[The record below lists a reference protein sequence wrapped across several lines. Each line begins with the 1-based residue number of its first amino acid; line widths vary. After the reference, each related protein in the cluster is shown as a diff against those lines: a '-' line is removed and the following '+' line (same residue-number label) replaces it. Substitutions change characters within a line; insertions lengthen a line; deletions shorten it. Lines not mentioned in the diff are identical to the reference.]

1 MTKNSKILCIG
12 DIMLDVTAVIGKPI
26 VEGLETRASI
36 STFGGGA
43 AANVASWLVAANTPS
58 YLITRVG
65 DDAAGK
71 AVLDQLDQLGVA
83 HSDKVVAGK
92 NTGVVIVIVGNDGER
107 TMFPDSGANAGLGV
121 SDLPELSQFGA
132 VYLSGYPLINP
143 QSNPGV
149 LEIVEVL
156 RKEKLPIIFD
166 PATVGVLL
174 EVGVARVR
182 QWLEFMDV
190 VVLNEEEAQFITGF
204 ANPIEAAADLLKIVP
219 TVVIK
224 RGPNGAL
231 AQQRDG
237 SLIQIPALPTTV
249 VNTTGAGDA
258 FAAGFISIWAQDGQ
272 LADALAAGAKLAAE
286 CVALIGARPLVAPN

>member
-83 HSDKVVAGK
+83 HGDKVVAGK

-224 RGPNGAL
+224 RGSNGAL

>member
-121 SDLPELSQFGA
+121 ADLPELSEFSA

-224 RGPNGAL
+224 RGSNGAL

>member
-92 NTGVVIVIVGNDGER
+92 NTGVVIVIVGNGGER

-224 RGPNGAL
+224 RGSNGAL

-258 FAAGFISIWAQDGQ
+258 FAAGFISVWAQDGQ

>member
-1 MTKNSKILCIG
+1 MTNNSKILCIG

-26 VEGLETRASI
+26 IEGLETRASI

-43 AANVASWLVAANTPS
+43 AANVACWLVAANTPS

-83 HSDKVVAGK
+83 HSDKVVPGK

-121 SDLPELSQFGA
+121 ADLPELSEFSA

-156 RKEKLPIIFD
+156 RRAKLPIIFD

-174 EVGVARVR
+174 EVGVAKVR
-182 QWLEFMDV
+182 QWLELIDV

-204 ANPIEAAADLLKIVP
+204 ANPVDAAADLLKIVP

-224 RGPNGAL
+224 RGSKGAL
-231 AQQRDG
+231 AQTRDG

-272 LADALAAGAKLAAE
+272 LNDALEAGAKLAAE

>member
-83 HSDKVVAGK
+83 HSDKVVPGK

-121 SDLPELSQFGA
+121 ADLPELSQFGA

-174 EVGVARVR
+174 EVGVERVR

-224 RGPNGAL
+224 RGSNGAL

>member
-224 RGPNGAL
+224 RGSNGAL

-258 FAAGFISIWAQDGQ
+258 LAAGFISIWAQDGQ

>member
-1 MTKNSKILCIG
+1 MTTSSKILCIG
-12 DIMLDVTAVIGKPI
+12 DIMLDVTAIIGKPI
-26 VEGLETRASI
+26 VEGLETRAAI
-36 STFGGGA
+36 STQGGGA
-43 AANVASWLVAANTPS
+43 AANVASWLVAAQIPS

-71 AVLDQLDQLGVA
+71 AVLEQLNQLGVE
-83 HSDKVVAGK
+83 HGNKVVKGK

-121 SDLPELSQFGA
+121 GDLPELSQFRA

-149 LEIVEVL
+149 LEIVEAL
-156 RKEKLPIIFD
+156 RREKLPIIFD

-174 EVGVARVR
+174 EVGVAKVR

-204 ANPIEAAADLLKIVP
+204 ANPVDAAADLLKIVP

-224 RGPNGAL
+224 RGSNGAL
-231 AQQRDG
+231 AQARDG
-237 SLIQIPALPTTV
+237 SLIQIPAFPTTV

-258 FAAGFISIWAQDGQ
+258 FAAGFISVWAKDG
-272 LADALAAGAKLAAE
+272 LLTDALTAGAKLAAD

>member
-83 HSDKVVAGK
+83 HSDKVVPGK

-224 RGPNGAL
+224 RGSNGAL

-258 FAAGFISIWAQDGQ
+258 FAAGFISVWAQDGQ

>member
-1 MTKNSKILCIG
+1 
-12 DIMLDVTAVIGKPI
+12 MLDVTAVIGKPI

-43 AANVASWLVAANTPS
+43 AANVASWLASSKTPS
-58 YLITRVG
+58 FLITRVG

-121 SDLPELSQFGA
+121 SDLPELSQFDA

-204 ANPIEAAADLLKIVP
+204 ANPIDAAADLLKIVP

-224 RGPNGAL
+224 RGSNGAL

-258 FAAGFISIWAQDGQ
+258 FAAGFISVWAQDGQ

>member
-1 MTKNSKILCIG
+1 
-12 DIMLDVTAVIGKPI
+12 MLDVTAVIGKPI

-43 AANVASWLVAANTPS
+43 AANVASWLVVANTPS

-83 HSDKVVAGK
+83 HSDKVVPGK

-107 TMFPDSGANAGLGV
+107 TMFPDSGANAGLGTA
-121 SDLPELSQFGA
+121 DLPELSEFSS

-156 RKEKLPIIFD
+156 GKAKLPIIFD

-174 EVGVARVR
+174 EVGVAKVR
-182 QWLEFMDV
+182 QWLEFVDV
-190 VVLNEEEAQFITGF
+190 VLLNEEEAQFITGF
-204 ANPIEAAADLLKIVP
+204 ANPVDAAGDLLKIVP

-224 RGPNGAL
+224 RGSNGAL
-231 AQQRDG
+231 AQTRGG
-237 SLIQIPALPTTV
+237 SLIQIPAFPTTV

-272 LADALAAGAKLAAE
+272 LNDALEAGAKLAAE

>member
-224 RGPNGAL
+224 RGSNGAL

>member
-1 MTKNSKILCIG
+1 MTNNSKILCIG

-83 HSDKVVAGK
+83 HSDKVVPGK

-121 SDLPELSQFGA
+121 ADLPELSEFSA

-156 RKEKLPIIFD
+156 RRAKLPIIFD
-166 PATVGVLL
+166 PATAGVLL
-174 EVGVARVR
+174 EVGVAKVR
-182 QWLEFMDV
+182 QWLELIDV

-204 ANPIEAAADLLKIVP
+204 ANPVDAAGDLLKIVP

-224 RGPNGAL
+224 RGSKGAL
-231 AQQRDG
+231 AQTRDG

>member
-1 MTKNSKILCIG
+1 MTNNSKILCIG

-83 HSDKVVAGK
+83 HSDKVVPGK

-121 SDLPELSQFGA
+121 ADLPELSEFSA

-174 EVGVARVR
+174 EVGVEIVR

-204 ANPIEAAADLLKIVP
+204 ANPIDAAADLLKIVP

-224 RGPNGAL
+224 RGSNGAL

-258 FAAGFISIWAQDGQ
+258 FAAGFISVWAQDGQ

>member
-1 MTKNSKILCIG
+1 MKKNSKILCIG
-12 DIMLDVTAVIGKPI
+12 DIMLDVTAVIGRPI

-36 STFGGGA
+36 STSGGGA
-43 AANVASWLVAANTPS
+43 AANVASWLVASNTPS
-58 YLITRVG
+58 LLITRIG

-71 AVLDQLDQLGVA
+71 AVLDQLDQLGVV
-83 HSDKVVAGK
+83 HSDRIITGK
-92 NTGVVIVIVGNDGER
+92 NTGVVIVIVGNKGER

-121 SDLPELSQFGA
+121 GDLPELSQFGA

-174 EVGVARVR
+174 EVGVAKVR
-182 QWLEFMDV
+182 QWLEFMEV
-190 VVLNEEEAQFITGF
+190 VVLNEEEAQFITGY

-219 TVVIK
+219 TIVIK
-224 RGPNGAL
+224 RGSNGAL
-231 AQQRDG
+231 AQTRNG
-237 SLIQIPALPTTV
+237 SLIQVPAFPTTV

-258 FAAGFISIWAQDGQ
+258 FAAGFISVWVQDGK
-272 LADALAAGAKLAAE
+272 LIDALEAGAKLAAE

>member
-224 RGPNGAL
+224 RGSNGAL

-286 CVALIGARPLVAPN
+286 CVALIGARPLVAP

>member
-1 MTKNSKILCIG
+1 
-12 DIMLDVTAVIGKPI
+12 MLDVTAVIGKPI

-43 AANVASWLVAANTPS
+43 AANVASWLVSSKTPS
-58 YLITRVG
+58 FLITRVG

-107 TMFPDSGANAGLGV
+107 TMFPDSGANAGFGV
-121 SDLPELSQFGA
+121 ADLPELSQFGA

-190 VVLNEEEAQFITGF
+190 VVLNEDEAQFITGF

-224 RGPNGAL
+224 RGSNGAL

>member
-1 MTKNSKILCIG
+1 MTNNSKILCIG

-83 HSDKVVAGK
+83 HSDKVVPGK

-121 SDLPELSQFGA
+121 ADLPELSEFSA

-224 RGPNGAL
+224 RGSNGAL

>member
-1 MTKNSKILCIG
+1 
-12 DIMLDVTAVIGKPI
+12 MLDVTAVIGRPI

-36 STFGGGA
+36 STSGGGA
-43 AANVASWLVAANTPS
+43 AANVASWLVASNTPS
-58 YLITRVG
+58 LLITRIG

-71 AVLDQLDQLGVA
+71 AVLDQLDQLGVV
-83 HSDKVVAGK
+83 HSDRIITGK
-92 NTGVVIVIVGNDGER
+92 NTGVVIVIVGNKGER

-121 SDLPELSQFGA
+121 GDLPELSQFGA

-174 EVGVARVR
+174 EVGVAKVR
-182 QWLEFMDV
+182 QWLEFMEV
-190 VVLNEEEAQFITGF
+190 VVLNEEEAQFITGY

-219 TVVIK
+219 TIVIK
-224 RGPNGAL
+224 RGSNGAL
-231 AQQRDG
+231 AQTRNG
-237 SLIQIPALPTTV
+237 SLIQVPAFPTTV

-258 FAAGFISIWAQDGQ
+258 FAAGFISVWVQDGK
-272 LADALAAGAKLAAE
+272 LIDALEAGAKLAAE

>member
-1 MTKNSKILCIG
+1 
-12 DIMLDVTAVIGKPI
+12 
-26 VEGLETRASI
+26 
-36 STFGGGA
+36 
-43 AANVASWLVAANTPS
+43 
-58 YLITRVG
+58 
-65 DDAAGK
+65 
-71 AVLDQLDQLGVA
+71 
-83 HSDKVVAGK
+83 
-92 NTGVVIVIVGNDGER
+92 
-107 TMFPDSGANAGLGV
+107 MFPDSGANAGLGV
-121 SDLPELSQFGA
+121 SDLPELSQFDA

-224 RGPNGAL
+224 RGSNGAL

-258 FAAGFISIWAQDGQ
+258 FAAGFISVWAQDGQ

>member
-1 MTKNSKILCIG
+1 MTNNSKILCIG

-83 HSDKVVAGK
+83 HSDKVVPGK

-121 SDLPELSQFGA
+121 ADLPELSEFSA

-156 RKEKLPIIFD
+156 RRAKLPIIFD

-174 EVGVARVR
+174 EVGVAKVR
-182 QWLEFMDV
+182 QWLELIDV

-204 ANPIEAAADLLKIVP
+204 ANPVDAAGDLLKIVP

-224 RGPNGAL
+224 RGSNGAL
-231 AQQRDG
+231 AQTRDG

-272 LADALAAGAKLAAE
+272 LNDALEAGAKLAAE